1 MKIKKNKTNKCL
13 RVGECSF
20 YYLYILITGL
30 LFLFKNSLLSLKEL
44 NINKE
49 YNIFGINTILYNHGL
64 IKLFIENLGYILFG
78 CIFILI
84 SKKFK
89 KEKKHENNDLNITEQ
104 KTNESE
110 NSKKTYP
117 LIYNENNALK
127 KCSVNLLIA
136 SGVFAIQLTVRSILM
151 IIKAVMLDLWV
162 FNIIFIS
169 IFLKKILKYKIYK
182 HHIYIFVFNS
192 VTNFILYIIAS
203 FVKNDSNQ
211 SDYTRIKDLYGNY
224 IIIFIFYIVYLSLSC
239 MSSFSQVMQKKVMDF
254 EYKSYLTIVLIYG
267 IIITIISFITLIIAS
282 FIDCNQ
288 NMVKNNL
295 CPISYPEQKNKIAYL
310 DNIFIF
316 FDNLRDKYHENKKE
330 FFLEIFLVYPLYS
343 FAGFMKYLFETM
355 IVYYL
360 NPYYVL
366 MSDTIFYGTKKI
378 ISLIVKPTELKV
390 YLRLIGE
397 IIASIANLF
406 FLEILEIN
414 CCGLNFDTKMSIER
428 RGKME
433 SIHNILND
441 DENNND
447 YDTNNSD
454 YQSGSETRS
463 INNEELLKE

>member
-44 NINKE
+44 NINKK

-84 SKKFK
+84 SKNIK

-151 IIKAVMLDLWV
+151 IIKASMLDLWV

-203 FVKNDSNQ
+203 FVKNDSN
-211 SDYTRIKDLYGNY
+211 L
-224 IIIFIFYIVYLSLSC
+224 
-239 MSSFSQVMQKKVMDF
+239 
-254 EYKSYLTIVLIYG
+254 
-267 IIITIISFITLIIAS
+267 
-282 FIDCNQ
+282 
-288 NMVKNNL
+288 
-295 CPISYPEQKNKIAYL
+295 
-310 DNIFIF
+310 
-316 FDNLRDKYHENKKE
+316 
-330 FFLEIFLVYPLYS
+330 
-343 FAGFMKYLFETM
+343 
-355 IVYYL
+355 
-360 NPYYVL
+360 
-366 MSDTIFYGTKKI
+366 
-378 ISLIVKPTELKV
+378 
-390 YLRLIGE
+390 
-397 IIASIANLF
+397 
-406 FLEILEIN
+406 
-414 CCGLNFDTKMSIER
+414 
-428 RGKME
+428 
-433 SIHNILND
+433 
-441 DENNND
+441 
-447 YDTNNSD
+447 
-454 YQSGSETRS
+454 
-463 INNEELLKE
+463 

>member
-44 NINKE
+44 NINKK

-203 FVKNDSNQ
+203 F
-211 SDYTRIKDLYGNY
+211 
-224 IIIFIFYIVYLSLSC
+224 

-295 CPISYPEQKNKIAYL
+295 CPISYPEQKNEIAYL

-330 FFLEIFLVYPLYS
+330 FFLLY
-343 FAGFMKYLFETM
+343 FMAL
-355 IVYYL
+355 
-360 NPYYVL
+360 
-366 MSDTIFYGTKKI
+366 KK
-378 ISLIVKPTELKV
+378 
-390 YLRLIGE
+390 
-397 IIASIANLF
+397 
-406 FLEILEIN
+406 
-414 CCGLNFDTKMSIER
+414 
-428 RGKME
+428 
-433 SIHNILND
+433 
-441 DENNND
+441 
-447 YDTNNSD
+447 
-454 YQSGSETRS
+454 
-463 INNEELLKE
+463 